1 MSQATMRLADLC
13 DVVTDRVEPEE
24 QPDAVYV
31 GLKHL
36 ETGRFA
42 RKGEGR
48 AAETKSSKSA
58 FRAGDIL
65 YGKLGAY
72 LDKAVL
78 VEDEGVC
85 STDILVVRSR
95 QDVDPRFLLG
105 VIHSPQFIEHAVAGT
120 TGVSHPRTS
129 WSHIS
134 EFQFPSYAQEKQK
147 NIGDFLWLMHKALT
161 ASEAV
166 VNTGQKLRHA
176 AMENLFFHG
185 LQNTIFDYNDCEKV
199 RTIKSILETKL
210 TDQSAYWKVS
220 DYFIVRRKPLKL
232 DLSEYDTVS
241 FTPMKLM
248 PQDGSYLPD
257 YIFKSMNDI
266 SSGTYFEPGD
276 VLVSKITPSFEN
288 GKQAIATNIPGEFGY
303 ASTEII
309 PLFSPESEYSN
320 KLLFFYLLTPA
331 VRNYISARMEGSTGR
346 KRVPTD
352 VILNLPLPYFDR
364 NFQNEIADLFEAIQK
379 IIHIHKE
386 KQKIISNIMKKQL
399 CNLFSIEVAT
409 FESNSDKK

>member
-1 MSQATMRLADLC
+1 MNQATVCLADLC

-42 RKGEGR
+42 RKSEGK

-78 VEDEGVC
+78 VEDEGIC

-105 VIHSPQFIEHAVAGT
+105 VLHSPQFIEHAVAGT

-134 EFQFPSYAQEKQK
+134 GFQFPSYSPEEQK

-166 VNTGQKLRHA
+166 IETGKSLMKLATQKLLSHSLYKQDIKETEIGFVPDNWDVVCVEEAVYPQKFDTKNQVPKSNYLIEGIWPVIDQGKDLVAGYTNDSKGIIQVDDPIIIFGDHTRIFKFIDFDFALGAQGTKPLLATDGFFPKFLYYALSNLDITNRGYNRHYTVLKQMKIPKPPVA
-176 AMENLFFHG
+176 EQLKITEVLDSLMKKIECQINKF
-185 LQNTIFDYNDCEKV
+185 NTISFFLKWCLQKIV
-199 RTIKSILETKL
+199 SCKATK
-210 TDQSAYWKVS
+210 
-220 DYFIVRRKPLKL
+220 I
-232 DLSEYDTVS
+232 
-241 FTPMKLM
+241 
-248 PQDGSYLPD
+248 
-257 YIFKSMNDI
+257 
-266 SSGTYFEPGD
+266 
-276 VLVSKITPSFEN
+276 
-288 GKQAIATNIPGEFGY
+288 
-303 ASTEII
+303 
-309 PLFSPESEYSN
+309 
-320 KLLFFYLLTPA
+320 LLF
-331 VRNYISARMEGSTGR
+331 G
-346 KRVPTD
+346 D
-352 VILNLPLPYFDR
+352 
-364 NFQNEIADLFEAIQK
+364 
-379 IIHIHKE
+379 
-386 KQKIISNIMKKQL
+386 
-399 CNLFSIEVAT
+399 
-409 FESNSDKK
+409 

>member
-1 MSQATMRLADLC
+1 MNQATMRLADLC
-13 DVVTDRVEPEE
+13 DVVTDRIKPSE
-24 QPDAVYV
+24 QPDAIYV
-31 GLKHL
+31 GLEHL
-36 ETGRFA
+36 EPGRFT
-42 RKGEGR
+42 RKSNGVASEV
-48 AAETKSSKSA
+48 KSTNTA
-58 FRAGDIL
+58 FMPGDII
-65 YGKLGAY
+65 YGKLRPY

-78 VEDEGVC
+78 SQDEGMC
-85 STDILVVRSR
+85 TTSALVLRPR
-95 QDVDPRFLLG
+95 EGADPIFTLG
-105 VIHSPQFIEHAVAGT
+105 VLHSQKFVDYAMAGT
-120 TGVSHPRTS
+120 TGVTHPNTS

-134 EFQFPSYAQEKQK
+134 GFQFPSYSPEEQK
-147 NIGDFLWLMHKALT
+147 NIGDFLWLLHKALT

-166 VNTGQKLRHA
+166 VETGQKLRHA
-176 AMENLFFHG
+176 AMENLFFSG
-185 LQNTIFDYNDCEKV
+185 LQNTIFDYNDYEKV

-346 KRVPTD
+346 KRIPTD

-379 IIHIHKE
+379 IIYIHKE

-399 CNLFSIEVAT
+399 CNLFANEVAT
-409 FESNSDKK
+409 LESNSDKK

>member
-1 MSQATMRLADLC
+1 MNQTTVRLADLC

-78 VEDEGVC
+78 AEDEGIC

-134 EFQFPSYAQEKQK
+134 GFQFPSYAQDEQK

-166 VNTGQKLRHA
+166 VNAGQKLKYA
-176 AMENLFFHG
+176 AMENLFFCG
-185 LQNTIFDYNDCEKV
+185 LQNSIFDFKYSEKI

-210 TDQSAYWKVS
+210 TDQSGYWKVS
-220 DYFIVRRKPLKL
+220 DYFIVRKKPLRF
-232 DLSEYDTVS
+232 DLSEYDNVS

-309 PLFSPESEYSN
+309 PLFSPESKYSS
-320 KLLFFYLLTPA
+320 KLLFFYLLTPT
-331 VRNYISARMEGSTGR
+331 VRNYISARMEGTTGR

-409 FESNSDKK
+409 LESNSDRK

>member
-1 MSQATMRLADLC
+1 MSRTTVCLADLC

-42 RKGEGR
+42 RKGEDK

-65 YGKLGAY
+65 YGKLRAY

-78 VEDEGVC
+78 AEDEGIC

-134 EFQFPSYAQEKQK
+134 EFQFPSYSPEEQK

-166 VNTGQKLRHA
+166 VNAGQILKKVAMRKL
-176 AMENLFFHG
+176 FKFG
-185 LQNTIFDYNDCEKV
+185 LSKELQK
-199 RTIKSILETKL
+199 ETVIGPIPKR
-210 TDQSAYWKVS
+210 WKVS
-220 DYFIVRRKPLKL
+220 KFGDHYEIVQGMSIKGNLSSDESGVPFLRTSNIRWGKI
-232 DLSEYDTVS
+232 DLSS
-241 FTPMKLM
+241 
-248 PQDGSYLPD
+248 
-257 YIFKSMNDI
+257 
-266 SSGTYFEPGD
+266 
-276 VLVSKITPSFEN
+276 VSKM
-288 GKQAIATNIPGEFGY
+288 NIDKP
-303 ASTEII
+303 IVK
-309 PLFSPESEYSN
+309 N
-320 KLLFFYLLTPA
+320 LLGGDLL
-331 VRNYISARMEGSTGR
+331 IC
-346 KRVPTD
+346 
-352 VILNLPLPYFDR
+352 
-364 NFQNEIADLFEAIQK
+364 DLFEIGRAAIWSDEITNCTYQNHVHRLRPNDDSRVDSRFIMRWLEEGFCHRQVYEGVGNKTTIPNLSRSRLSEMSFPLPSREEQSKIADIIDLIDTKLEVHQRKLDILGQMTK
-379 IIHIHKE
+379 IILHKIVTGKLESTVIIHCLDTMA
-386 KQKIISNIMKKQL
+386 NKKG
-399 CNLFSIEVAT
+399 
-409 FESNSDKK
+409 

>member
-1 MSQATMRLADLC
+1 MSQATVCLADLC
-13 DVVTDRVEPEE
+13 DVVTDRVEPEK

-78 VEDEGVC
+78 VEDEGIC

-134 EFQFPSYAQEKQK
+134 GFQFPSYSPEEQK

-166 VNTGQKLRHA
+166 VETGQKLRHA
-176 AMENLFFHG
+176 AMENLFFYG
-185 LQNTIFDYNDCEKV
+185 LQNTIFDYNGSEKV

-210 TDQSAYWKVS
+210 TDQSGYWKVS

-257 YIFKSMNDI
+257 YIFKSMSDI

-386 KQKIISNIMKKQL
+386 KQKIISYIMKKQL

-409 FESNSDKK
+409 LESNSDKK